1 MLTLKPPGLNFSLV
15 KFPPVQLQLM
25 KAMKQNARK
34 DENTANDASS
44 ILLWQRRSCI
54 EQTGR

>member
-1 MLTLKPPGLNFSLV
+1 MLTLKPPSLNFSLV
-15 KFPPVQLQLM
+15 KFLPVQLQLM